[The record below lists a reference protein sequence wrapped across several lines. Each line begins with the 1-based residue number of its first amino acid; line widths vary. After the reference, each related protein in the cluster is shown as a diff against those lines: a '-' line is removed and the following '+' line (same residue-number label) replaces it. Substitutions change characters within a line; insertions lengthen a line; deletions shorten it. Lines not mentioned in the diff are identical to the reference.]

1 MTPRLTRTLLGVP
14 WRNTE
19 TVLIDAPVA
28 SGDMV
33 VTEGTQSVSEG
44 GDVRIAGQGSATEAE
59 GS

>member
-1 MTPRLTRTLLGVP
+1 MPVRIIQ
-14 WRNTE
+14 RNTE
-19 TVLIDAPVA
+19 TVLIDAEID

-44 GDVRIAGQGSATEAE
+44 GEVRIAGQEPRPANAAE